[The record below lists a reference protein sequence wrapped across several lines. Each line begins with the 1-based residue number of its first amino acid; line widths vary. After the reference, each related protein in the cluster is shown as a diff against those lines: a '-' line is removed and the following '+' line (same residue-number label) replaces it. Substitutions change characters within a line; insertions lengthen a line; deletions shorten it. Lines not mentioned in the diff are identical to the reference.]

1 MCPVMLL
8 AAPCPAGLTNPTM
21 PLYKIP
27 TKKPARQ
34 DEAEG
39 LIVLVLALVAV
50 PPAAWMLAAIFNALI
65 F

>member
-1 MCPVMLL
+1 
-8 AAPCPAGLTNPTM
+8 M

-50 PPAAWMLAAIFNALI
+50 PPAAWMLAAIFNAII

>member
-1 MCPVMLL
+1 
-8 AAPCPAGLTNPTM
+8 M

-34 DEAEG
+34 DEIDG
-39 LIVLVLALVAV
+39 LIFLFLALVAV
-50 PPAAWMLAAIFNALI
+50 PPAAWLLAVLFNAII

>member
-1 MCPVMLL
+1 
-8 AAPCPAGLTNPTM
+8 M

-34 DEAEG
+34 DEEG

-50 PPAAWMLAAIFNALI
+50 PPAAWILAAIFNALI